1 MKEKER
7 VALIREGNAL
17 FNQGKIKEASQI
29 FKSTVYKDGLIR
41 VGDYYF
47 YDKNQPLIAVGY
59 YQLGGAKEK
68 VEEIRERMIF
78 ALKTLIKQD
87 DGEKTSAPPKQNENA
102 QDSIPSKSKPKN
114 EEKNP

>member
-47 YDKNQPLIAVGY
+47 YDKKQPLIAVGY
-59 YQLGGAKEK
+59 YKLGGAKEK

-87 DGEKTSAPPKQNENA
+87 DGENKPSLPKQNE
-102 QDSIPSKSKPKN
+102 DSPTSNPTKSKPDN
-114 EEKNP
+114 EEKNS